1 MHSVVA
7 QDKELIL
14 KTTGTQGL
22 FSSRERQAQKLCFEN
37 SHFGCY
43 VENNKEGKS
52 PNGETR
58 EEAAAVIY
66 MPGVFGVYKDMAANQ
81 LQEVEDKEAE
91 K

>member
-14 KTTGTQGL
+14 QTTGRQGL

-37 SHFGCY
+37 SHYGCY
-43 VENNKEGKS
+43 AEIKKKDGKS

-66 MPGVFGVYKDMAANQ
+66 MPGVFGVYKDMAANYQ
-81 LQEVEDKEAE
+81 IVIGD
-91 K
+91 